1 MSTKSY
7 TITEFRK
14 IDSHIT
20 FIRVNPNDL
29 KLTLKEI
36 FVSLSDLSWLRNFDE
51 DYVRA
56 GIEIRSKNTL
66 LNLEKKLLNGDTDK
80 ISSNTGETIVSEL
93 ARKSIINKMGYLDIP
108 LAEFFKQKKDGNPGF
123 DFFTENKNETV
134 LYGEAKYIAG
144 KNGYGRAFNQ
154 IVDFITVGKDI
165 SDIPDIRDFCSPNS
179 LINANKGVKGYIA
192 AFSSTNIETDILIK
206 NIKANLSFI
215 ELSNHKEII
224 CVAVNVN
231 I

>member
-1 MSTKSY
+1 MKNY
-7 TITEFRK
+7 TITEYK
-14 IDSHIT
+14 ELDSHIT
-20 FIRVNPNDL
+20 FIRVNPTNL

-36 FVSLSDLSWLRNFDE
+36 FTSLSDLSWLKFFDK
-51 DYVRA
+51 DYIRS
-56 GIEIRSKNTL
+56 GIEIRAKNTL
-66 LNLEKKLLNGDTDK
+66 NNLEQKLLNGNTDK
-80 ISSNTGETIVSEL
+80 ITSNTGETVVSEL
-93 ARKSIINKMGYLDIP
+93 ARKSIINEMGYLDIP

-154 IVDFITVGKDI
+154 IVDFISVGKDI
-165 SDIPDIRDFCSPNS
+165 SDIPDIRDFCSPNALNNS
-179 LINANKGVKGYIA
+179 HQGAKGYIA
-192 AFSSTNIETDILIK
+192 AFSSTNIETDVLIK

-215 ELSNHKEII
+215 KLSSHKEVI